1 MSAVMTEKRV
11 ALKNVLFATDFSRIA
26 DAALPYAVAI
36 ARRHEGAVFVAHVL
50 PSELWEMPGT
60 PGGDATREANRRVAQ
75 QQLDALME
83 SSAFPGVAHH
93 ARFAEGDV
101 WEALERI
108 MREDHI
114 DLVVLGTQGR
124 TGLQKFLLGSVAEEI
139 FRCADLPVLTVGP
152 HVAAKPAG
160 ELFRHILYPTDFSEQ
175 AAAALPYA
183 LSLAE
188 ENDARLTLLHVVPA
202 DPGQGEA
209 RERTGGGYVK
219 RLREVLPREAQV
231 WERVDYEVRFGN
243 AANGI
248 LELAEERGADLI
260 VLGVRCAGAFARAES
275 HLRRSVAQKVASH
288 ARAPVL
294 SVRS

>member
-1 MSAVMTEKRV
+1 MSALMTEKRV

-36 ARRHEGAVFVAHVL
+36 ARRYGGTVFVAHVL
-50 PSELWEMPGT
+50 TSELWEVPGT
-60 PGGDATREANRRVAQ
+60 AAADPTHEANRRAAQ
-75 QQLDALME
+75 QQLDTLME
-83 SSAFPGVAHH
+83 LGTFQGIPHH

-108 MREDHI
+108 IREDNI

-139 FRCADLPVLTVGP
+139 FRCAQVPVLTVGP
-152 HVAAKPAG
+152 HATAKTAG
-160 ELFRHILYPTDFSEQ
+160 ERLRHILYPTDFGEH
-175 AAAALPYA
+175 AAAALPFA

-202 DPGQGEA
+202 QVERGEQEERA
-209 RERTGGGYVK
+209 RLSYLR
-219 RLREVLPREAQV
+219 RLKEVLPAAAQR
-231 WERVDYEVRFGN
+231 WERVDYEVRFGE
-243 AANGI
+243 ASGAI
-248 LELAEERGADLI
+248 LKVAGESAADLI
-260 VLGVRCAGAFARAES
+260 VLGVRRAGAFARAES
-275 HLRRSVAQKVASH
+275 HLRRTTAHKIVSH
-288 ARAPVL
+288 AQAPVL